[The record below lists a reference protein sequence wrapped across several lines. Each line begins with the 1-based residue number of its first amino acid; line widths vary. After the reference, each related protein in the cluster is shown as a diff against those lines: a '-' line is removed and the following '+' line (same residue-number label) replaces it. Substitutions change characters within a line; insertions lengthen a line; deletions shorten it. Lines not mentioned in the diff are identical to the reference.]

1 MGMYEEIMSAV
12 NRDERAKNQWR
23 SPLENLAWQM
33 PKMFAEGQQQQ
44 QLKRETFMANTMNS
58 VVGDISN
65 IYDNSTLQNKK
76 NIVENRFGKDI
87 TSQSSEIQDMYNIKM
102 AELDNQI
109 TKNANF
115 NSRIDYIDS
124 YDEGMEEFFTRIQ
137 DRDLTQEDV
146 LEFKTLQKE
155 FIDNNTDLFEGN
167 PYRMAK
173 NPHLTTRINSLKDM
187 SIYAIRNME
196 DLRMNDKEKNAF
208 LNAIKTD
215 SLTPID
221 LLTKEQNEEM
231 KGIEKAITDDLKAYD
246 DVVKELNSDGQT
258 VKIPD
263 GDETTFK
270 TIPWTNEQIYQ
281 KTIQR
286 DELEERI
293 KGNNN
298 RLSGYDRFFGQDYL
312 RDIAGREFK
321 KEDDRLDPTKYK
333 TLDVLQNAL
342 DSEVI
347 NQDEFDKI
355 ARLNKFDIS
364 KEEEE
369 ANKLSEIFGTELD
382 KYKASFKEK
391 VEPKKEKFKYKKDM
405 RKELAGKD
413 KSSFAPTESTKQKA
427 PIRRTQAEYK
437 GYYQER
443 ERLRKDFKL
452 LSKEAQQKFGS
463 FENYFMEMQKLL
475 KELK

>member
-1 MGMYEEIMSAV
+1 MGMYEEIMSAI
-12 NRDERAKNQWR
+12 NQDERAKNQWR

-369 ANKLSEIFGTELD
+369 ANKLSEIFGIEPD

>member
-1 MGMYEEIMSAV
+1 
-12 NRDERAKNQWR
+12 
-23 SPLENLAWQM
+23 
-33 PKMFAEGQQQQ
+33 
-44 QLKRETFMANTMNS
+44 MANTMNS

-215 SLTPID
+215 SLTPIN

-246 DVVKELNSDGQT
+246 DVVKELNSDGKT
-258 VKIPD
+258 VKI
-263 GDETTFK
+263 GDDDDTEFK

-286 DELEERI
+286 D
-293 KGNNN
+293 
-298 RLSGYDRFFGQDYL
+298 
-312 RDIAGREFK
+312 
-321 KEDDRLDPTKYK
+321 
-333 TLDVLQNAL
+333 
-342 DSEVI
+342 
-347 NQDEFDKI
+347 
-355 ARLNKFDIS
+355 
-364 KEEEE
+364 
-369 ANKLSEIFGTELD
+369 
-382 KYKASFKEK
+382 
-391 VEPKKEKFKYKKDM
+391 
-405 RKELAGKD
+405 
-413 KSSFAPTESTKQKA
+413 
-427 PIRRTQAEYK
+427 
-437 GYYQER
+437 
-443 ERLRKDFKL
+443 
-452 LSKEAQQKFGS
+452 
-463 FENYFMEMQKLL
+463 
-475 KELK
+475 